1 MKKFLITITIVAIVI
16 GAHVILLK
24 QFIFPQKKKT
34 GTEEV
39 KPGDAL
45 DKDKI
50 PPPADISPA
59 VKTPALKPYIYKNAT
74 FGELAAIPDSKK
86 ATSGI
91 LVDLNTRQVIWA
103 KNPKKAV
110 AIASMTKMMTEFMVF
125 EELATRKDVNLQT
138 LIQVTPSAA
147 KIGGSQIYLD
157 PKEAFPLED
166 LLKAVMISSANDAAY
181 LVAEYFGNGDV
192 NAFVE
197 KMNVRAKQ
205 LKLVGAKFYNPHGL
219 PGDTAKE
226 DNICSPEGLVMLAE
240 RLLDNPK
247 AAEFAR
253 TKAATIRENTSKP
266 FTLYTHNHLLGA
278 CQGVN
283 GMKTGFIQRS
293 GFCITVTCQRGDRKM
308 AAAVTGFPT
317 RKERDIFMAKL
328 LEWGYKQQPKVASVE
343 PDKIE
348 AGSEDKNLEELLSK
362 IIQK

>member
-1 MKKFLITITIVAIVI
+1 MKKFLITFTIVAVVV
-16 GAHVILLK
+16 GAHIIVLR

-34 GTEEV
+34 STEEV
-39 KPGDAL
+39 KPADAV

-50 PPPADISPA
+50 PPPSDLSPA
-59 VKTPALKPYIYKNAT
+59 AKTPTLKPYIYRNAT
-74 FGELAAIPDSKK
+74 YGDLAAVPASKT

-91 LVDLNTRQVIWA
+91 LVDLNTRQVLWA

-110 AIASMTKMMTEFMVF
+110 AIASMTKMMTEFIVF
-125 EELATRKDVNLQT
+125 EELANRKDVNLET
-138 LIQVTPSAA
+138 LIQVTPTAA

-157 PKEAFPLED
+157 PKETFPLED

-181 LVAEYFGNGDV
+181 LVAEYFGKGDV

-197 KMNVRAKQ
+197 KMNSRAKQ

-240 RLLDNPK
+240 KLLDNPK

-278 CQGVN
+278 CPGVN

-308 AAAVTGFPT
+308 AAAVTGFPS

-328 LEWGYKQQPKVASVE
+328 IDWGYKQQPKASVE
-343 PDKIE
+343 TDKIE
-348 AGSEDKNLEELLSK
+348 VGSEDKNLEDLLGK
-362 IIQK
+362 IVPK

>member
-1 MKKFLITITIVAIVI
+1 MKKFIITFTIVAIVV
-16 GAHVILLK
+16 GAHVVLLRH
-24 QFIFPQKKKT
+24 FIFPQKKKT
-34 GTEEV
+34 PIEEV
-39 KPGDAL
+39 KSGDAA
-45 DKDKI
+45 DKGKI
-50 PPPADISPA
+50 PPPADLSPA
-59 VKTPALKPYIYKNAT
+59 AKTPSLKPYIYKNAIY
-74 FGELAAIPDSKK
+74 GDLEAVPASKT

-91 LVDLNTRQVIWA
+91 LVDLNTRQVLWA

-110 AIASMTKMMTEFMVF
+110 AIASMTKMMTEFIVF
-125 EELATRKDVNLQT
+125 EELANRKDVNLQT
-138 LIQVTPSAA
+138 QIQVTPTAA

-157 PKEAFPLED
+157 PKETFPLED

-197 KMNVRAKQ
+197 KMNVRSKQ

-226 DNICSPEGLVMLAE
+226 DNICSPEGLCMLAE

-253 TKAATIRENTSKP
+253 TKAATIRENTAKP
-266 FTLYTHNHLLGA
+266 FTLYTHNHLLGS
-278 CQGVN
+278 CPGVN

-308 AAAVTGFPT
+308 AAAVTGFPN

-328 LEWGYKQQPKVASVE
+328 IDWGYKQQPKASSVE
-343 PDKIE
+343 NDKPE
-348 AGSEDKNLEELLSK
+348 VGSEDKNLEDLLGK
-362 IIQK
+362 IVPK

>member
-1 MKKFLITITIVAIVI
+1 MKKFLITFIIVAIVI
-16 GAHVILLK
+16 GAHVFLLR

-34 GTEEV
+34 AVEEV
-39 KPGDAL
+39 KPGATV
-45 DKDKI
+45 DKDKV
-50 PPPADISPA
+50 PPPSDLSPSA
-59 VKTPALKPYIYKNAT
+59 KTQVRKPYTYRNAIYN
-74 FGELAAIPDSKK
+74 ELAAVPDSKI

-91 LVDLNTRQVIWA
+91 LVDLDTRQVLWA

-125 EELATRKDVNLQT
+125 EELANHKEVNLQT
-138 LIQVTPSAA
+138 QIQVTPAAA

-157 PKEAFPLED
+157 PKESFPLED

-192 NAFVE
+192 DAFVE

-226 DNICSPEGLVMLAE
+226 DNTCSPEGLVMLAE

-266 FTLYTHNHLLGA
+266 FTLFTHNHLLGA
-278 CQGVN
+278 CPGVN

-308 AAAVTGFPT
+308 AAAVTGFPS
-317 RKERDIFMAKL
+317 RKERDIFVAKL
-328 LEWGYKQQPKVASVE
+328 LNWGYRQQPKSSVE
-343 PDKIE
+343 TDMMQV
-348 AGSEDKNLEELLSK
+348 GSEDKNLEELLGSIAPK
-362 IIQK
+362 

>member
-1 MKKFLITITIVAIVI
+1 MKKFLITLFIVAIVV
-16 GAHVILLK
+16 GAHVIVLR
-24 QFIFPQKKKT
+24 QFIFTQKKKAVS
-34 GTEEV
+34 EEV
-39 KPGDAL
+39 KPGDAV
-45 DKDKI
+45 DKNKI
-50 PPPADISPA
+50 TPPEPA
-59 VKTPALKPYIYKNAT
+59 VPQAKGLKPYIYKNAT
-74 FGELAAIPDSKK
+74 YGDLAAIPNSKA

-91 LVDLNTRQVIWA
+91 LVDLNTRQVLWA

-110 AIASMTKMMTEFMVF
+110 AIASMTKMMTEFIVF
-125 EELATRKDVNLQT
+125 EELASRKDVT
-138 LIQVTPSAA
+138 LETQIQVTPTAA

-157 PKEAFPLED
+157 PKESFPLED

-181 LVAEYFGNGDV
+181 LVAEYFGKGDV

-219 PGDTAKE
+219 PGDTSKE

-278 CQGVN
+278 CPGVN

-293 GFCITVTCQRGDRKM
+293 GFCITVTCERGDRKI
-308 AAAVTGFPT
+308 AAAVTGFPS

-328 LEWGYKQQPKVASVE
+328 IDWGYKQQPKASPE
-343 PDKIE
+343 SDKIE
-348 AGSEDKNLEELLSK
+348 VGSEDKNLEDLLGK
-362 IIQK
+362 IVPK